1 MREATVRGRLYDL
14 SYGFPA
20 LVVPEE
26 DVLTTG
32 TTNYLA
38 DAEEQQHVV
47 LDSRAPSTR
56 WDTVYGELMTF
67 DDPENRLP
75 ALDTL
80 EGYVP
85 SEEGLY
91 ERVLVP
97 VEIAGELALAWT
109 YRGTGITG
117 VYLPGGS
124 WPAE

>member
-1 MREATVRGRLYDL
+1 VREATIRGRLYEL
-14 SYGFPA
+14 PYGFPA
-20 LVVPEE
+20 LVVPKE
-26 DVLTTG
+26 DILAAG

-38 DAEEQQHVV
+38 DAEEQHVV
-47 LDSRAPSTR
+47 SGSRAPSTG
-56 WDTVYGELMTF
+56 WDTVHGELMIF

-80 EGYVP
+80 ESYVP

-97 VEIAGELALAWT
+97 VEVAGELALAWT
-109 YRGTGITG
+109 YRGMSITGI
-117 VYLPGGS
+117 YLPSGR